1 MEFEVEVADSALARE
16 LEGRFIGYRKEGK
29 YYVDALQAA
38 YLTEIGKAHFEGV
51 LEHIKNDPKLSK
63 VYAVFKDLRKSLH
76 VCNYVW
82 QDDAILV
89 HEKGMVPQRAESTY
103 MVKLVGPDT
112 RLAEIAAMRDVARR
126 LRKTLMLAIIDNDG
140 RPQYYKFQE
149 AEF

>member
-1 MEFEVEVADSALARE
+1 MEYEVAEKALATE
-16 LEGRFIGYRKEGK
+16 LEGRFIGYRKDGK

-38 YLTEIGKAHFEGV
+38 YLTEIGKGCFEGALQRV
-51 LEHIKNDPKLSK
+51 MGDQKLRR
-63 VYAVFKDLRKSLH
+63 VYAVFKDLRKNLH

-103 MVKLVGPDT
+103 IVKLIEPNAQ
-112 RLAEIAAMRDVARR
+112 LADIIAMRDIARR
-126 LRKTLMLAIIDNDG
+126 LRKTLMLAILDERG
-140 RPQYYKFQE
+140 QPHYYKFQE